1 MDNVDAI
8 NNGGCMIACPVEGY
22 KRNMVRS
29 AISMKAD
36 KVILLSNEKSCANL
50 LNGFGLNTDTM
61 EISKDD
67 ISAIIS
73 SVIQVISEAK
83 KEHDEVCVV
92 LSPSNPVI
100 TIGVYVAACMEK
112 VKIYTII
119 SEFQAEHLPLPV
131 FPFVTINE
139 IETLIL
145 AKIIENGEI
154 SKKRL
159 SKKMEKVENEGV
171 TCSRPDSKEAS
182 VLRNMQRML
191 IKLEKNGLV
200 RKKRSSKHFVWSS
213 TSFGNLVVDH
223 NFAHEKI

>member
-50 LNGFGLNTDTM
+50 LAGFGLNTDTM

-159 SKKMEKVENEGV
+159 LKIIEKEGNGDV
-171 TCSRPDSKEAS
+171 LGSRPDSNECS
-182 VLRNMQRML
+182 VRRHVQRKL
-191 IKLEKNGLV
+191 DNLEKIGLLS
-200 RKKRSSKHFVWSS
+200 KKRSSRHFVWSS
-213 TSFGNLVVDH
+213 TSFGNLVIDH
-223 NFAHEKI
+223 NLAHEKI